1 MSCDAM
7 CVVCSMCAFRGL
19 LCRCDVYDVFDGC
32 RDASGDWFWSVSC
45 MRCDAISYDVVR
57 VM

>member
-1 MSCDAM
+1 M
-7 CVVCSMCAFRGL
+7 CVVCSMCAIRGL

-45 MRCDAISYDVVR
+45 MRCDVISYDVVR